1 MALYWDCTRIA
12 QGWAF
17 DNSARS
23 LIECNHR
30 MSHPHDARGPSG
42 RPSPRCAQADAGPKP
57 TASAPI
63 GPLVPRPGR
72 GRAHA
77 HRPRPGHRANAKHSG
92 LITPQLRTS
101 GARGGPVPWAPPSAP
116 SAGTYRAARPR
127 PLPAPGPPAQSG
139 HRLLYASAPPAPP
152 GRGLFRLR
160 CRPMQ
165 PAGQARQAGSAI
177 QVDFPHAAGVCYS
190 AIRGRPQA
198 TCLWSPVINKIQQ
211 GNEP

>member
-1 MALYWDCTRIA
+1 MALYWDCIRIA

-30 MSHPHDARGPSG
+30 MSHPYDARGPSG

-77 HRPRPGHRANAKHSG
+77 HRPRPGHRANAKHSR

-101 GARGGPVPWAPPSAP
+101 GARGGPVPSAPPAAP
-116 SAGTYRAARPR
+116 SAGTYRAARPC
-127 PLPAPGPPAQSG
+127 PPPAPGPPAQLG
-139 HRLLYASAPPAPP
+139 RRLLYASAPPHTATRRA
-152 GRGLFRLR
+152 GARWITNRGWPRNPHNSDAQP
-160 CRPMQ
+160 RPT
-165 PAGQARQAGSAI
+165 PA
-177 QVDFPHAAGVCYS
+177 
-190 AIRGRPQA
+190 
-198 TCLWSPVINKIQQ
+198 
-211 GNEP
+211 